1 MCTAA
6 RQHTPHGVTGA
17 RKLAR
22 TDWSR
27 NVTHRLHPQ
36 SSWDTSEIG
45 ASTRPGSID
54 VDLIED
60 PQHETA
66 ELVDMH
72 ESIAQVL
79 ATQGKWRLAYS
90 HLNEALRLARDTQ
103 GVTPLIPEQYQRQ
116 VDELR
121 RAHAEAVD
129 ASLRD
134 ALTASYNRRY
144 LDQKLDTLLAEQ
156 PRDGKGIAVGL
167 IDLDHFKQV
176 NDTHGHL
183 VGDRVLQ
190 QVVALLQA
198 DLPAG
203 SFCARYG
210 GEEFV
215 LVLPEVS
222 PWFAV
227 TTLERAR
234 ARVAEHNWSK
244 IVPELAI
251 TISAGLAHRPGW
263 ELPQRDAEWQLRRAD
278 DLLYAA
284 KRAGRNVV
292 AYRKSGAIRI
302 AGLDDTCR

>member
-1 MCTAA
+1 MN
-6 RQHTPHGVTGA
+6 R
-17 RKLAR
+17 LE
-22 TDWSR
+22 
-27 NVTHRLHPQ
+27 TH
-36 SSWDTSEIG
+36 SSWRPSENG
-45 ASTRPGSID
+45 ASARSQAID
-54 VDLIED
+54 VDFVDE
-60 PQHETA
+60 PQEMS

-72 ESIAQVL
+72 QSIAEVL
-79 ATQGKWRLAYS
+79 ATQGKWRLAYT
-90 HLNEALRLARDTQ
+90 HLTEALRLARNTQ
-103 GVTPLIPEQYQRQ
+103 HVAPIIPAQYQRQ

-121 RAHAEAVD
+121 KAHAEAVD

-144 LDQKLDTLLAEQ
+144 LDQKLSALLAKQ
-156 PRDGKGIAVGL
+156 PSDGEGIAVAL

-176 NDTHGHL
+176 NDDHGHL

-222 PWFAV
+222 PWYAV
-227 TTLERAR
+227 RTVERAR
-234 ARVAEHNWSK
+234 ARVAEHNWSA
-244 IVPELAI
+244 VVRGLDI

-263 ELPQRDAEWQLRRAD
+263 ELPHRDAEWQLRRAD

-292 AYRKSGAIRI
+292 AYRRSGAIRI
-302 AGLDDTCR
+302 AGLDDNCR

>member
-1 MCTAA
+1 MTN
-6 RQHTPHGVTGA
+6 R
-17 RKLAR
+17 L
-22 TDWSR
+22 D
-27 NVTHRLHPQ
+27 THP
-36 SSWDTSEIG
+36 SWRPSETG
-45 ASTRPGSID
+45 ASTRSQPID
-54 VDLIED
+54 VDLVNGPRD
-60 PQHETA
+60 TT
-66 ELVDMH
+66 ELVDIH
-72 ESIAQVL
+72 ESIAQAF
-79 ATQGKWRLAYS
+79 ATQGRWQLAYS
-90 HLNEALRLARDTQ
+90 HLTEALRLARDSQ
-103 GVTPLIPEQYQRQ
+103 HVTPLIPEQYQRQ
-116 VDELR
+116 VDELK

-144 LDQKLDTLLAEQ
+144 LDQKLDKLLAEQ
-156 PRDGKGIAVGL
+156 RRDGEGIAVAL

-176 NDTHGHL
+176 NDTHGHV

-203 SFCARYG
+203 AFCARYG

-215 LVLPEVS
+215 LVLPEAN

-234 ARVAEHNWSK
+234 VRVAEHNWSS
-244 IVPELAI
+244 IVPGLVV
-251 TISAGLAHRPGW
+251 TISAGLTHRPGW

-292 AYRKSGAIRI
+292 AYRRSGAIRI
-302 AGLDDTCR
+302 AGLDDNCR

>member
-1 MCTAA
+1 MTN
-6 RQHTPHGVTGA
+6 Q
-17 RKLAR
+17 L
-22 TDWSR
+22 D
-27 NVTHRLHPQ
+27 THSIWRP
-36 SSWDTSEIG
+36 SEIG
-45 ASTRPGSID
+45 ASTRSQPID
-54 VDLIED
+54 VDLISEPHD
-60 PQHETA
+60 TT

-72 ESIAQVL
+72 QSIAQVL

-90 HLNEALRLARDTQ
+90 HLTEALRLARDTQ
-103 GVTPLIPEQYQRQ
+103 NVTPIIPEQYQRQ

-144 LDQKLDTLLAEQ
+144 LDQKLDVLLAEQ
-156 PRDGKGIAVGL
+156 PRDGKGIAVA
-167 IDLDHFKQV
+167 IVDLDHFKQV
-176 NDTHGHL
+176 NDTHGHV

-215 LVLPEVS
+215 LVLPEAS
-222 PWFAV
+222 PWLAV

-234 ARVAEHNWSK
+234 VRVAEHNWSN
-244 IVPELAI
+244 IVRGLVV
-251 TISAGLAHRPGW
+251 TISAGLVHRPGW
-263 ELPQRDAEWQLRRAD
+263 ELPRRDAEWQLRRAD

-292 AYRKSGAIRI
+292 AYRRSGAIRI
-302 AGLDDTCR
+302 AGLDDNCR